1 MKKLCIILAVSA
13 LCAITASAEMD
24 NKPFVS
30 TPLGATAT
38 TNHLVLRGEL
48 EGIHID
54 VTAPATNTV
63 TVTDVYGRT
72 LFTKS
77 GITADAYFGIVVPKY
92 TTAGVGATFVGG
104 TNDTANIV
112 YGKEAL
118 AGKVTCVVLG
128 ANAAVSNACTVTLII
143 NQ

>member
-1 MKKLCIILAVSA
+1 MKKLALTLALA
-13 LCAITASAEMD
+13 LIGFAAIAGMD
-24 NKPFVS
+24 NKPFTG
-30 TPLGATAT
+30 TPNGATAV
-38 TNHLVLRGEL
+38 TNNLVLRGEL

-63 TVTDVYGRT
+63 TVTDEYGRT

-77 GITADAYFGIVVPKY
+77 GIAADAYYGLVFAKY
-92 TTAGVGATFVGG
+92 TSTGAAATFVGG
-104 TNDTANIV
+104 TNDTANTV
-112 YGKEAL
+112 YGKAAL

-128 ANAAVSNACTVTLII
+128 ANAAVSNACTVTLIV